1 MMEDALGWQGLVYIG
16 ESVNPEPS
24 DQTDLKKNGV
34 DANPKAVENRHRKEG
49 ANRWAQGPASLQVG
63 PGCLSPSALVVC
75 LLESSRT
82 FWSCFR
88 YE

>member
-24 DQTDLKKNGV
+24 DQTDFKKNGV

-49 ANRWAQGPASLQVG
+49 LTGGPRAS
-63 PGCLSPSALVVC
+63 
-75 LLESSRT
+75 
-82 FWSCFR
+82 
-88 YE
+88 